1 MEYYIISFIISI
13 FIFIIIQIIEYN
25 KNNNDKDP
33 NNEPYNLFKTSNIL
47 LFLIIYIVF
56 TIGFFYLKPSLPSSI
71 SSLFKFNLNNTNT
84 NNTNNNTK
92 IDGGVKEEIDPK
104 VLSKITDNFDT
115 GFAPFNSDDES
126 SLSSMSSKE
135 D

>member
-1 MEYYIISFIISI
+1 MEYYILSFVISI
-13 FIFIIIQIIEYN
+13 FIFIIIQFIEYN
-25 KNNNDKDP
+25 KNNNEQDL
-33 NNEPYNLFKTSNIL
+33 NYEPYNLFKISNIL
-47 LFLIIYIVF
+47 LFLIIYLVF
-56 TIGFFYLKPSLPSSI
+56 TIGFFYLKPSLPS
-71 SSLFKFNLNNTNT
+71 LFNFNINNNT
-84 NNTNNNTK
+84 NTK
-92 IDGGVKEEIDPK
+92 IDGGEKEEIDPK